1 MTLNDKDMM
10 ELQDHLITNF
20 LVDFLDND
28 PDYHLLTKE
37 EQDKAF
43 GVYKIVLTAV
53 HKAKSYENVYPVVFA
68 NDNPSKKI
76 VEAAIRKLAE
86 IVPEVE
92 KVTVS
97 LVH

>member
-1 MTLNDKDMM
+1 MTLDNKDMM
-10 ELQDHLITNF
+10 EVQENLITEF
-20 LVDFLDND
+20 LIDFLEHD

-43 GVYKIVLTAV
+43 GIYKIVLTAV
-53 HKAKSYENVYPVVFA
+53 HKATSYGNVFPVVFA
-68 NDNPSKKI
+68 NDTPSKKI
-76 VEAAIRKLAE
+76 VENAIRKLSE